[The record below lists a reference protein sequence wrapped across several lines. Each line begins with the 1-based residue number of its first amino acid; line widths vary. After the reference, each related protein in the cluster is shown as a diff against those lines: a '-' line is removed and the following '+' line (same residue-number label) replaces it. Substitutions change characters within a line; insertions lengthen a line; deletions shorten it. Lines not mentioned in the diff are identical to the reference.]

1 MYFKIN
7 KEEKKSSSRGKVF
20 FILGCLSCLLAGC
33 INLPKEGEKNKIFY
47 LKASSFSEEEKQIL
61 PTVTWQLTIED
72 PTSDIRLN
80 TDRFVVQQSYAELT
94 YVAGARWVDR
104 LPNLVQ
110 QVLVD
115 LFENSG
121 KIQGVGLPID
131 GLEADYVLL
140 VDVRDFELIVGPTQ
154 EVKICLFV
162 KIMRLKDREIVAG
175 RSFEKTI
182 AVSKESLTE
191 VVQAFLQGMNQV
203 GKEIVTWTLTF
214 KD

>member
-1 MYFKIN
+1 MYFKIDM
-7 KEEKKSSSRGKVF
+7 KKGKFF
-20 FILGCLSCLLAGC
+20 FIGFLASVLAGC
-33 INLPKEGEKNKIFY
+33 VNLPKDNDKNKIFY
-47 LKASSFSEEEKQIL
+47 LRADSFSEVEKQNL
-61 PTVTWQLTIED
+61 PTVNWQLTIED
-72 PTSDIRLN
+72 PTADIRLN
-80 TDRFVVQQSYAELT
+80 TERLVVQQSYAELT
-94 YVAGARWVDR
+94 YIAGARWVDR

-121 KIQGVGLPID
+121 RIQGVGLPID

-140 VDVRDFELIVGPTQ
+140 VDVRDFELIVGSSQ
-154 EVKICLFV
+154 EIKICLFA

-182 AVSKESLTE
+182 AVSKESLKE

-203 GKEIVTWTLTF
+203 GKEIVAWALTF